1 MKASFKSFLF
11 GLLFLG
17 FLGLS
22 IVSSS
27 SSSERTAA
35 AGEPTLPFHA
45 TLQITEDCE
54 SSPARSEKCQHFDAW
69 VSECLAEGYDWGFQ
83 AVRAGDATTLGPVTS
98 FEQGCL
104 DYPESGPPALVR
116 SYVQLTISERGGRNT
131 LQAFAQAL
139 FDFAQ
144 ATPPATGTF
153 TVTGGTGRW
162 ARTRG
167 NGTLGN
173 GVGDMGPG
181 TIIDLDGVLRP
192 QHGER

>member
-11 GLLFLG
+11 GLLLLG

-22 IVSSS
+22 SISSLP
-27 SSSERTAA
+27 SSEGTAT
-35 AGEPTLPFHA
+35 AGEPALPFHA

-54 SSPARSEKCQHFDAW
+54 SSPAPSEKCQHFHDW
-69 VSECLAEGYDWGFQ
+69 VSECQAKGYDSGFQ
-83 AVRAGDATTLGPVTS
+83 AVRSGDATHLGPVTT

-104 DYPESGPPALVR
+104 DFPESGPPALVR

-131 LQAFAQAL
+131 LQAFAQVL

-162 ARTRG
+162 AGTRG
-167 NGTLGN
+167 TGTLGN
-173 GVGDMGPG
+173 VVGDMGPG
-181 TIIDLDGVLRP
+181 TIIDLDGILRP
-192 QHGER
+192 QHGGR